1 MHSPL
6 QNLLVKSPARRRP
19 NATHPGTKTA
29 LESSLGVAEGQKN
42 AVREMLGLVMAKDAA
57 TAVIV
62 DLAKVPHV
70 IGSQVTECHVKVAWS
85 DRLVRPWTR
94 FAKPSIPTVTGAS
107 DQMRLP
113 TPQLPCSAST
123 KTATAR
129 SAAKNC
135 GLKCPAPSAPV
146 SDGQVQGQAKAF
158 PVARSKEALSHAE
171 TAMSPV
177 PLAQAESVPIRE
189 EIAGINDS
197 QDRVMV
203 TDQGVMDDV
212 MQSLVKTRPVATVRA
227 VISHEA
233 RAHVAATN
241 QKAVPSAEK
250 ASAEDRD
257 SVEDLGLAV
266 ARTAAV
272 SLALA
277 VSAVRSQAVP
287 SVAKLPRKRSSTV

>member
-1 MHSPL
+1 LHSPL

-19 NATHPGTKTA
+19 NATRHGTKTA

-42 AVREMLGLVMAKDAA
+42 AVREMLGLVMGKDAA

-62 DLAKVPHV
+62 VLAKENRV

-107 DQMRLP
+107 DRMRLP

-203 TDQGVMDDV
+203 TDQ
-212 MQSLVKTRPVATVRA
+212 VATVRA
-227 VISHEA
+227 VISHEV
-233 RAHVAATN
+233 RAHAAATN
-241 QKAVPSAEK
+241 QTAVPSAERV
-250 ASAEDRD
+250 SAEDWD

>member
-1 MHSPL
+1 LHSPL
-6 QNLLVKSPARRRP
+6 QNLLVKSPVRRRP
-19 NATHPGTKTA
+19 NARHPGTKTA

-42 AVREMLGLVMAKDAA
+42 AVREMLGLVIGKDAA

-62 DLAKVPHV
+62 VLAKENRV
-70 IGSQVTECHVKVAWS
+70 IGSQATECHVKVAWA
-85 DRLVRPWTR
+85 DLLVRPWTR
-94 FAKPSIPTVTGAS
+94 FAKPSMPTVTGAS

-113 TPQLPCSAST
+113 TPRLPCSAST

-158 PVARSKEALSHAE
+158 PVARSKEVLSHAE
-171 TAMSPV
+171 TATSPV

-203 TDQGVMDDV
+203 TDQ
-212 MQSLVKTRPVATVRA
+212 VATVRA
-227 VISHEA
+227 VISHEV
-233 RAHVAATN
+233 RAHAAATN
-241 QKAVPSAEK
+241 QTAVPSVERASVK
-250 ASAEDRD
+250 DRDSAEDRD

-272 SLALA
+272 SLAPA

>member
-19 NATHPGTKTA
+19 NARHPGTKTA
-29 LESSLGVAEGQKN
+29 LKSSLGVTEGQKN
-42 AVREMLGLVMAKDAA
+42 AIREMLGLVIGKDAA

-62 DLAKVPHV
+62 VLAKENRV
-70 IGSQVTECHVKVAWS
+70 IGSQATECHVKVAWA
-85 DRLVRPWTR
+85 DPLVRPWTR
-94 FAKPSIPTVTGAS
+94 FAKPSMPTVTGAS

-113 TPQLPCSAST
+113 TPRLPCSAST

-158 PVARSKEALSHAE
+158 PVARSKEARSHAE

-203 TDQGVMDDV
+203 TDQ
-212 MQSLVKTRPVATVRA
+212 VATVHA

>member
-1 MHSPL
+1 
-6 QNLLVKSPARRRP
+6 V
-19 NATHPGTKTA
+19 T
-29 LESSLGVAEGQKN
+29 EGQKN
-42 AVREMLGLVMAKDAA
+42 AVREMLGLVIGKDAA

-62 DLAKVPHV
+62 VLAKENRV
-70 IGSQVTECHVKVAWS
+70 IGSQATECHVKVAWS
-85 DRLVRPWTR
+85 DPLVRPWTR
-94 FAKPSIPTVTGAS
+94 FAKPSMPTVTGAS
-107 DQMRLP
+107 ARMRSP

-203 TDQGVMDDV
+203 TDQ
-212 MQSLVKTRPVATVRA
+212 VATVRA

-241 QKAVPSAEK
+241 QKAVPSAERV
-250 ASAEDRD
+250 SAEDRDSAEDWD

-272 SLALA
+272 SLAPA

-287 SVAKLPRKRSSTV
+287 SVAQLPRKRLSTV

>member
-1 MHSPL
+1 MHSPR

-19 NATHPGTKTA
+19 NATRHGTKTA
-29 LESSLGVAEGQKN
+29 LESSLGVTEGQKN
-42 AVREMLGLVMAKDAA
+42 AVREMLGLVMGKDAA

-62 DLAKVPHV
+62 VLAKENRVTADLAKVPHV
-70 IGSQVTECHVKVAWS
+70 IGSQETECHVKVAWAEP
-85 DRLVRPWTR
+85 LVRPWTR
-94 FAKPSIPTVTGAS
+94 FAKPSMPTVTGAS

-146 SDGQVQGQAKAF
+146 SDGQEQGQAKAF
-158 PVARSKEALSHAE
+158 PAARSKEALSHAE

-203 TDQGVMDDV
+203 TDQ
-212 MQSLVKTRPVATVRA
+212 VATVHA

-272 SLALA
+272 SLAPA